1 MGTGMGVEP
10 KGEKVRRPG
19 LIVTVLGLVALAAA
33 AAVVLWGRPGAVRDI
48 FLLYAVA
55 VGGFLLLAGLKA
67 RGRGAAAVLPPE
79 VTWLWLGGFGL
90 WGSIVAYT
98 SWPEVV
104 GFVAGSEGMK
114 TRSLYAIGAFG
125 PLLVALSALVIVV
138 SLVGK
143 RRR

>member
-98 SWPEVV
+98 S
-104 GFVAGSEGMK
+104 
-114 TRSLYAIGAFG
+114 
-125 PLLVALSALVIVV
+125 
-138 SLVGK
+138 
-143 RRR
+143 